1 MTTKI
6 TKTKT
11 LNNYNSFEP
20 RVKVE
25 KYTLKNKYEAGISI
39 MWVDIQL
46 RRRSNSQVKGY
57 DSGGI

>member
-1 MTTKI
+1 MTRKI

-11 LNNYNSFEP
+11 QNNYNSFEP
-20 RVKVE
+20 RVKVD

>member
-1 MTTKI
+1 MIRKI

-11 LNNYNSFEP
+11 QNNYNSFEP

-25 KYTLKNKYEAGISI
+25 KYTLKNNYEAGISI
-39 MWVDIQL
+39 MWVNIQL

>member
-11 LNNYNSFEP
+11 QNNYNSFEP

>member
-46 RRRSNSQVKGY
+46 RRGSNSQVKGY

>member
-11 LNNYNSFEP
+11 QNNYNSFEP

-25 KYTLKNKYEAGISI
+25 KYTLKNKYEAGISV
-39 MWVDIQL
+39 MWVNIQL

>member
-1 MTTKI
+1 MIRKI

-11 LNNYNSFEP
+11 QNNYNSFEP

>member
-11 LNNYNSFEP
+11 QNNYNSFEP

-39 MWVDIQL
+39 MWVNIQL